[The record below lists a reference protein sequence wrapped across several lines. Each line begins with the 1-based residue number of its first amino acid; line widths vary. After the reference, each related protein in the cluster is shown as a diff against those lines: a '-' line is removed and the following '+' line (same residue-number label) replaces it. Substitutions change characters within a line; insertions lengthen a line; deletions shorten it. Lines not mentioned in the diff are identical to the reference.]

1 MTRNMI
7 GVSGVA
13 IILLMAWSVAQ
24 ADLVD
29 NGDGTISDTDT
40 GLMWQKA
47 EAGVMY
53 WEEALNYCEN
63 LQLAGYSDWRL
74 PNRNELQSIV
84 NYANARPAIDSTMFP
99 NAMPSNYLSSTTA
112 AESPDC
118 HWYVNFDVGHVGYR
132 WTKSLSRQYVR
143 AVRAGQ

>member
-47 EAGVMY
+47 EAGVM
-53 WEEALNYCEN
+53 
-63 LQLAGYSDWRL
+63 
-74 PNRNELQSIV
+74 
-84 NYANARPAIDSTMFP
+84 
-99 NAMPSNYLSSTTA
+99 
-112 AESPDC
+112 
-118 HWYVNFDVGHVGYR
+118 
-132 WTKSLSRQYVR
+132 
-143 AVRAGQ
+143 